1 MWIEGELEI
10 RSPIHWFGGKGN
22 MVAKLLSL
30 LPPHKIYVEP
40 FGGGASLLFA
50 KEPSPVEIYNDI
62 DSGLVN
68 FFRVIRD
75 PEKFDKFYRLVCLTP
90 YSKEEF
96 EFCRSTWKECNDEI
110 ERAYRWYVV
119 ARMSFSGDFGKGW
132 SFSVTCSRRN
142 MASVCSSWLSV
153 IEMLPQIHQR
163 LMRVQVD
170 HSDFK
175 DIFNTYDTPD
185 TLFYCDPPYIH
196 DTRTGTRYKH
206 EMTDKDHEELVNI
219 LLSIKGMAILSG
231 YKHSVYEPLEKAGW
245 LRYDFETACYAAAR
259 TRGTKILGDGA
270 AKRKQP
276 RTESVWVSPKN
287 NKKKV
292 LLFDNYDECVKENT

>member
-1 MWIEGELEI
+1 MM
-10 RSPIHWFGGKGN
+10 RSPICWFGGKGN
-22 MVAKLLSL
+22 MVAKLLPL

-50 KEPSPVEIYNDI
+50 KTPSPVEVYNDI

-90 YSKEEF
+90 YSREEYNY
-96 EFCRSTWKECNDEI
+96 CRSTWEECDDEI
-110 ERAYRWYVV
+110 ERAYRWFVTI
-119 ARMSFSGDFGKGW
+119 RMSFSGDLGRGW
-132 SFSVTCSRRN
+132 SFAVTLSCRNMAATCSR
-142 MASVCSSWLSV
+142 WLST
-153 IEMLPQIHQR
+153 IEILPQIHQR
-163 LMRVQVD
+163 LMQIQIE

-196 DTRTGTRYKH
+196 DTRSGTRYKH
-206 EMTDKDHEELVNI
+206 EMTDKDHEELVKI
-219 LLSIKGMAILSG
+219 LLNIKGMAILSG
-231 YKHSVYEPLEKAGW
+231 YAHEIYKPLEEAGW
-245 LRYDFETACYAAAR
+245 HRHDFKTACYATAR

-270 AKRKQP
+270 AKKMQP
-276 RTESVWVSPKN
+276 RTESVWVSPSCNKN
-287 NKKKV
+287 T
-292 LLFDNYDECVKENT
+292 LLPFMEGL